1 MAAATPLPPGRTL
14 LLGTLLADAVQ
25 GVVTA
30 QRRLDDDAVARATR
44 FVQAP
49 QGDIALPP
57 LWYTF
62 SDVQLQLELAS
73 VATRSA
79 AGGGVQLACQLL
91 NPAAVSLFGYAAAS
105 GLRVAVRL
113 APREAVPAAPPSAP
127 EA

>member
-1 MAAATPLPPGRTL
+1 MTAATPLPPGRTL

-49 QGDIALPP
+49 QGDVVLPP

-73 VATRSA
+73 VATRSTA
-79 AGGGVQLACQLL
+79 GGVQLACQLL